1 MQTPDRIEEA
11 IVRLTDNQERL
22 QNNQEMQA
30 ETQRRMQNQMEVQ
43 AETQRRL
50 QTNQE
55 YMAETHRMMSE
66 NITRITETLAN
77 LAASEA
83 ESKQRHAEMDARF
96 NILLQEIRA
105 SNRRI
110 DNLEAQ

>member
-1 MQTPDRIEEA
+1 MQTPDRIDRIEEA
-11 IVRLTDNQERL
+11 IVRLTDNQET
-22 QNNQEMQA
+22 QA
-30 ETQRRMQNQMEVQ
+30 EIS
-43 AETQRRL
+43 RRL

-96 NILLQEIRA
+96 NILLQEIRT